1 MHTTI
6 QRLNGVFSFLTTVVV
21 VLGVCIGLTSFLIP
35 SNPISELNVSN
46 FRVVTGR
53 APRSGSKATEFA
65 LLNFDL
71 DAGIALFVSISIHAI
86 RSLFFAN
93 YRTDLSSLFNWNTK
107 QVITYIVADY
117 TTPKYVLLYHAHTNG
132 SRPMR

>member
-1 MHTTI
+1 MQLNDVTLTALFPVWRGSAGGILCVTRVGGPHFGRFQFRPGHVLAQTLSEETQERSKKMHTTI

-35 SNPISELNVSN
+35 SDPISELNVSN

-71 DAGIALFVSISIHAI
+71 DAGTLIS
-86 RSLFFAN
+86 
-93 YRTDLSSLFNWNTK
+93 
-107 QVITYIVADY
+107 
-117 TTPKYVLLYHAHTNG
+117 
-132 SRPMR
+132 